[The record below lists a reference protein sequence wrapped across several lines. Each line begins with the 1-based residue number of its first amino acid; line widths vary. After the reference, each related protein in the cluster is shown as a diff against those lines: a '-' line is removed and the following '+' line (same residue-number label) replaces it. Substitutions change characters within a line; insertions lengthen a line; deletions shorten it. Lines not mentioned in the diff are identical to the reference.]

1 MQTTRMFRLSLFA
14 AASVGSL
21 VIGGAAA
28 NAQAVSFGLEP
39 GSDEHIVANHTV
51 PLGPASV
58 LPGINT
64 PVNNGSIYSNSP
76 QVVHPAGSVTG
87 VGQQIAFI
95 QTSPTAAGLSLCSG
109 TLVNPRTVI
118 TAAHCVYNNPAHRYG
133 SHTGSGGGLTG
144 PLATQFGA
152 TAGIPLSFGF
162 SSLNRNCYNVNGLP
176 FTCPVGQKGPY
187 ETWRDSNFSTSEARQ
202 IYNANQVW
210 YGTGAQPVALGGGGE
225 FANQDIALITLDTH
239 AKGIPTWTMLFSPL
253 DGPAHATITGYGG
266 AGVGLSGIGNLAG
279 IDYRRRSAENMIDA
293 LISSADWG
301 MSAAIGGGAAQ
312 FGALTHTIYWM
323 DFDDPNHDP
332 NNLPAN
338 FLTNVQP
345 GPNPPR
351 NNGYYDFNGLGG
363 PALTNEGTTAGGD
376 SGGPLIVDQRWS
388 KSVVAGV
395 LTGSWSFNGGISTYG
410 QFNVYPPLFHF
421 WQDIVGNN
429 PYVYAS
435 ALAGDG
441 NWFDASHWIQDMD
454 PNYAVIDSNGDL
466 VTGVPDY
473 AQGGADGAV
482 DRFGTV
488 CFLETDCTT
497 FSGPGNPVG
506 SGTPVYTNGGPG
518 TLNFVPNNI
527 EPVNSAVAANHVKAR
542 YYDVT
547 LRQAGTTTLS
557 QAATIDVMKL
567 DNAGAKLDVAP
578 GGTLNTWA
586 DYTQYMGWTNVD
598 GTINTAEMLV
608 ATGYL
613 TGTGT
618 INADFLTVAA
628 GIVAPAGGDSIGTL
642 TVNSDAILA
651 SASAYF
657 VDIKRGAGDQLV
669 TGGAL
674 DLNGGSLVF
683 NKLTN
688 GAAPKHGDTWVIATS
703 AGGVTG
709 TFGTVYT
716 FQGVLRPEL
725 TYNANN
731 VVATL
736 RAHSMVTVLDGQ
748 NATAIAFAQALD
760 DLRFTSY
767 DQLASL
773 YGVVDWMDPQTLTR
787 TLTGLAPTGI
797 NGETRSLQ
805 ERQSR
810 VMLNTITDRLA
821 TLGTGP
827 TGTLSVNGSPGML
840 ASLTSGQAMPAS
852 MGFQGIVPDSRSMK
866 ALPDGMTGFV
876 SSGYT
881 EGSST
886 IGDNRSGVHGGQ
898 RSWHVG
904 MGLEVEVSE
913 GLTVGTAF
921 GYASGYS
928 APGAGERSES
938 KTSQAALYGS
948 YQLGGGAYVA
958 GLAAAE
964 MSRTDQQRQTAAGDI
979 AFDLYG
985 AGTSTRYNVM
995 AEAGVNIAAGRGL
1008 TLTPRASLAYSSYQF
1023 GEFRETGGEAALQI
1037 EDLHVQRLEARLGGR
1052 LAGSTKLGGWNLV
1065 PQLQADLVTA
1075 LTGANDGMTVRF
1087 ANVAGHSFVLPVA
1100 GGDTM
1105 WGEVRGGLRL
1115 ANGPL
1120 EFGLGVESSLGRSDF
1135 RDDRA
1140 LADFTFRF

>member
-1 MQTTRMFRLSLFA
+1 MQTTRMFRLSLLTA
-14 AASVGSL
+14 VSAGSL
-21 VIGGAAA
+21 TIGGGAAA
-28 NAQAVSFGLEP
+28 QGLGLTPEATL
-39 GSDEHIVANHTV
+39 DIVANHEV
-51 PLGPASV
+51 PQGPASV
-58 LPGINT
+58 LPGINA
-64 PVNNGSIYSNSP
+64 PNNGSVYSNSP
-76 QVVHPAGSVTG
+76 QVVHPAGSVNG

-95 QTSPTAAGLSLCSG
+95 QTGPTTAGLSLCSG

-133 SHTGSGGGLTG
+133 SNTGTGGGVSGNFGTG
-144 PLATQFGA
+144 GA
-152 TAGIPLSFGF
+152 PVSSVGIPYSFGF
-162 SSLNRNCYNVNGLP
+162 SSLNRNCYNANGLP
-176 FTCPVGQKGPY
+176 STCPAGQKGPY
-187 ETWRDSNFSTSEARQ
+187 ETWRDSSFQTNEARL
-202 IYNANQVW
+202 IYNANQIW
-210 YGTGAQPVALGGGGE
+210 YQTQSQPVSLGGGGE
-225 FANQDIALITLDTH
+225 FAHGDIALVTLDTH

-253 DGPAHATITGYGG
+253 TGATHATIMGYGG
-266 AGVGLSGIGNLAG
+266 AGVGLSGMGNLAG

-293 LISSADWG
+293 LMTNNDWVDSPAINPG
-301 MSAAIGGGAAQ
+301 NTAFAAHQ
-312 FGALTHTIYWM
+312 HPIYWL
-323 DFDDPNHDP
+323 DFDDPDHDP
-332 NNLPAN
+332 DNLPAN
-338 FLTNVQP
+338 FFTNTAPP
-345 GPNPPR
+345 GSR

-363 PALTNEGTTAGGD
+363 SALTNEGATAGGD

-410 QFNVYPPLFHF
+410 QFNVYPPLFQF
-421 WQDIVGNN
+421 WQNIVGNN

-454 PNYAVIDSNGDL
+454 PNYAVIDANGDL
-466 VTGVPDY
+466 VTGVPDTV
-473 AQGGADGAV
+473 QGGGDGPVAK
-482 DRFGTV
+482 FGTL
-488 CFLETDCTT
+488 CFLETDCKTMT
-497 FSGPGNPVG
+497 GPGNPVG
-506 SGTPVYTNGGPG
+506 DGNPVYTPGGPG
-518 TLNFVPNNI
+518 TLNFVPNNV
-527 EPVNSAVAANHVKAR
+527 EPVNSAVAANHVRAR

-547 LRQAGTTTLS
+547 LRQAGTTTLG

-567 DNAGAKLDVAP
+567 DHAGAKLDITPA
-578 GGTLNTWA
+578 GTLNTWA

-598 GTINTAEMLV
+598 GTLNTAEMLV

-657 VDIKRGAGDQLV
+657 VDIKRGAGDKLV
-669 TGGAL
+669 TAGAL

-683 NKLTN
+683 NKLTD
-688 GAAPKHGDTWVIATS
+688 GAAPKHGDSWVIASTT
-703 AGGVTG
+703 GGVTG

-725 TYNANN
+725 TYNAND

-736 RAHSMVTVLDGQ
+736 RAHSMVTVLEGQ
-748 NATAIAFAQALD
+748 DATAVAFAQALD
-760 DLRFTSY
+760 ALRFTSY
-767 DQLASL
+767 DQLSSL
-773 YGVVDWMDPQTLTR
+773 YGVVDWMDGRTLSQTLA
-787 TLTGLAPTGI
+787 GLAPTGI
-797 NGETRSLQ
+797 TGETRSLQ
-805 ERQSR
+805 ERQSK
-810 VMLNTITDRLA
+810 VMLNSITDRLA

-827 TGTLSVNGSPGML
+827 TGTLSVDGSPTLL
-840 ASLTSGQAMPAS
+840 ASVASGQVAPAS
-852 MGFQGIVPDSRSMK
+852 LGFQGIVPNGQAMK

-886 IGDNRSGVHGGQ
+886 IGDNRAGVHGGQ

-904 MGLEVEVSE
+904 MGLEVELAE

-921 GYASGYS
+921 GYASGFS
-928 APGAGERSES
+928 APGAEGRSES
-938 KTSQAALYGS
+938 KMSQAALYGT

-964 MSRTDQQRQTAAGDI
+964 MSRTDQQRHTAAGDI

-985 AGTSTRYNVM
+985 AGTTSRYNVM

-1008 TLTPRASLAYSSYQF
+1008 TLTPKASLAYSSYQF

-1037 EDLHVQRLEARLGGR
+1037 DDLHVQRLEGRLGGR
-1052 LAGSTKLGGWNLV
+1052 LAGAMKLGGWNLV
-1065 PQLQADLVTA
+1065 PQLQADLVTTLA
-1075 LTGANDGMTVRF
+1075 GANDGMTVRF
-1087 ANVAGHSFVLPVA
+1087 ANVAGHSFVLPLA

-1115 ANGPL
+1115 AKGPL
-1120 EFGLGVESSLGRSDF
+1120 EFGLGVESSLGRSEF

-1140 LADFTFRF
+1140 IADFTFRF

>member
-1 MQTTRMFRLSLFA
+1 MQTTRMFRLSLFT

-21 VIGGAAA
+21 MIGGAAA
-28 NAQAVSFGLEP
+28 NAQAISFGLAP
-39 GSDEHIVANHTV
+39 GSDEHIVTNHDVTQ
-51 PLGPASV
+51 GPASV
-58 LPGINT
+58 LPGINAA
-64 PVNNGSIYSNSP
+64 NNGSVYSNSP
-76 QVVHPAGSVTG
+76 QVLDAAGSING

-95 QTSPTAAGLSLCSG
+95 QTSSTAAGLSLCSG
-109 TLVNPRTVI
+109 TLFNPRAVI

-133 SHTGSGGGLTG
+133 SNTGSGGGLTG
-144 PLATQFGA
+144 ALATQFGP
-152 TAGIPLSFGF
+152 TAGIPYSFGF
-162 SSLNRNCYNVNGLP
+162 ESLNRNCFDNAGRP
-176 FTCPVGQKGPY
+176 FTCPAGQKGPY
-187 ETWRDSNFSTSEARQ
+187 ETWRDAGFETIEGRH

-210 YGTGAQPVALGGGGE
+210 YGTNSQPVALGGGGE
-225 FANQDIALITLDTH
+225 FANGDIAIVTLDTH
-239 AKGIPTWTMLFSPL
+239 AQDIPTWTLLFSPL
-253 DGPAHATITGYGG
+253 DGPTHATVTGYGG
-266 AGVGLSGIGNLAG
+266 AGVGLSGMGNLAG

-293 LISSADWG
+293 LMTNNDWVNSPAINPG
-301 MSAAIGGGAAQ
+301 NTAFAAHQ
-312 FGALTHTIYWM
+312 HSVYWL
-323 DFDDPNHDP
+323 DFDDPDHDP
-332 NNLPAN
+332 DNLPAN
-338 FLTNVQP
+338 FFTNTAPP
-345 GPNPPR
+345 GGR

-363 PALTNEGTTAGGD
+363 DTLPLEGATAGGD
-376 SGGPLIVDQRWS
+376 SGGPLVIDQRWS

-410 QFNVYPPLFHF
+410 QFNVYPPLFQF
-421 WQDIVGNN
+421 WQDIVANN

-441 NWFDASHWIQDMD
+441 NWHDPSHWVQDMD

-466 VTGVPDY
+466 VTGVPDT
-473 AQGGADGAV
+473 AQGGGDGPVAK
-482 DRFGTV
+482 FGTL
-488 CFLETDCTT
+488 CFLEADCSTMT
-497 FSGPGNPVG
+497 GPGNPVG
-506 SGTPVYTNGGPG
+506 NGNMVYTNGGPG

-527 EPVNSAVAANHVKAR
+527 EPVNSATAANHVKAR
-542 YYDVT
+542 YFDVT

-567 DNAGAKLDVAP
+567 DHAGAKLDVAP

-598 GTINTAEMLV
+598 GTINTDEMLV

-657 VDIKRGAGDQLV
+657 VDIKRGAGDKLV
-669 TGGAL
+669 TAGAL
-674 DLNGGSLVF
+674 DLNGGSVAF
-683 NKLTN
+683 NKLTD
-688 GAAPKHGDTWVIATS
+688 GAAPKHGDSWVIAS
-703 AGGVTG
+703 GAGGVTG

-725 TYNANN
+725 TYTANS

-748 NATAIAFAQALD
+748 NPTAVAFAQALD
-760 DLRFTSY
+760 AMRFTSY

-773 YGVVDWMDPQTLTR
+773 YGVVDWMDGRTLSQTLA
-787 TLTGLAPTGI
+787 GLAPTGI
-797 NGETRSLQ
+797 TGETRSLQ
-805 ERQSR
+805 ERQSK
-810 VMLNTITDRLA
+810 VMLNTVTDRLA

-840 ASLTSGQAMPAS
+840 ASLTSGQAMPAA
-852 MGFQGIVPDSRSMK
+852 MGYQGIVPDARSMK

-881 EGSST
+881 EGGST
-886 IGDNRSGVHGGQ
+886 IGDNRAGVNGGQ

-904 MGLEVEVSE
+904 MGLEVEVAE

-928 APGAGERSES
+928 APGAEGRSES
-938 KTSQAALYGS
+938 KMSQAAFYGS

-958 GLAAAE
+958 GLASAE
-964 MSRTDQQRQTAAGDI
+964 MSRTDQQRHTAAGDV

-985 AGTSTRYNVM
+985 AGNASRYNVM

-1037 EDLHVQRLEARLGGR
+1037 DDLHIRRLEGRFGGR
-1052 LAGSTKLGGWNLV
+1052 LAGSMKVGGWNLV
-1065 PQLQADLVTA
+1065 PQLQADLVTTLA
-1075 LTGANDGMTVRF
+1075 GANDGMTVRF
-1087 ANVAGHSFVLPVA
+1087 ANVAGHSFVLPLA

-1105 WGEVRGGLRL
+1105 WGEVRGGLKL

-1140 LADFTFRF
+1140 LVDFTFRF